1 MSTPIYKIILK
12 SELIRNTSFLVSG
25 TVLAQLIALVLQ
37 PFIRRL
43 FPAEAFGSFVVYSS
57 IIGMITVISSFRYDD
72 AIVIPR
78 NDEGSVNLIGLSII
92 FSFIFN
98 LLLIFLVIIFD
109 HHLID
114 FLNLPSDLPTVVLYF
129 IPLAAFL
136 VNSFQAVNWWLI
148 RKKKFAQVS
157 ANKLMRRGSE
167 GIMQVVLGISKFSN
181 GLIISDIVG
190 QVANIL
196 IALWQ
201 SLRNGLKVSMVNLNQ
216 LKYVL
221 KHYSEFPKYNLLPAF
236 MSACSFYL
244 PPIFINKFYS
254 SAFAGYY
261 DLTKMLLSVPI
272 AFVATSVSNVLLQKA
287 SEKYL
292 AGESIMNEMKPMI
305 YFVLLA
311 AVTEILVIVLAS
323 DYIFMIFGKEWNF
336 SGELSLIM
344 IWSFAL
350 NFIVSSFNSLF
361 IAMQKIKLYSLWQVI
376 YFIAII
382 SLLLFKKLEF
392 LKFLKIYM
400 AIEVLCFLLVIILM
414 IRIVSRYEKEI
425 ALKEIQ

>member
-311 AVTEILVIVLAS
+311 AVAEILVIVLAS